1 MRYCFSSEPFT
12 SVTSA
17 SRRSLVQGKDRAHL
31 IELRF
36 IPSLTSFSRP
46 FQIYKEPPD
55 YPPGGRGTWPIFGYR
70 WATES
75 LKTLTL
81 FRTTPSILLPCLE
94 QRTKCTLSCFIKS
107 FIDNYNRTNSR
118 SSYCFGILQG
128 CRFLRLGV
136 IQWGDRPNKAGG
148 ASLLGSELG
157 CLQRLYYE
165 HFAIE

>member
-128 CRFLRLGV
+128 CRFFTVRCDTV
-136 IQWGDRPNKAGG
+136 R
-148 ASLLGSELG
+148 S
-157 CLQRLYYE
+157 
-165 HFAIE
+165 